1 MIFFGRL
8 EKEAIVAELAA
19 VKQEFEEYKMHEH
32 IIKMSLQ
39 GMVSKFQ
46 TRCSSLQAEV
56 LAQDSQ
62 PVSSKADWE
71 EEKRS
76 IVSHNRVVKAQMQ
89 ERIDRLTALLMQ
101 ERQARQN
108 AYDAN
113 MKAMTKLEQIAV
125 SDNNPKGVALQMDQY
140 IAELHRE
147 MGALRDTVI
156 LLQNDNAEL
165 LNERSHLRGQRQQ
178 MQKAHQKAMKEQEA
192 IFLAD
197 VKSKNLE
204 IERLQ
209 VQIRDLAADK
219 AKLKATAGQSGGRV
233 GDKKAVTEK
242 ELEILERRI
251 EDMSRWKAIS
261 DDSIITMQ
269 SRLDAGGGSSVE
281 ISQQL
286 ADAQGVIMDLEGKVS
301 ILSEQLD
308 RERKKVTELEAS
320 VYDLSLSTKTLHAF
334 MDVDTQSK
342 TEALEW
348 HEQDSARI
356 KELEAK
362 LGILKGSMLNVE
374 NDLGNAR
381 VSTEVLEEQHRKAVR
396 ELEQEIELLRRRCS
410 DSEARKSSVVVKK
423 VGNANALLELQAAME
438 SATERSLY
446 FESREAMLVQ
456 DKKHLQNQLD
466 LLMEEKMSLEKAQE
480 LLLRENAHLKQEQA
494 AGMAST
500 IPYRNLHPGK
510 VVATTVLKSAH
521 PDQSYFVHCCSSRF
535 AQARAGGGEGPAAG
549 RVPSQS

>member
-178 MQKAHQKAMKEQEA
+178 MQM
-192 IFLAD
+192 
-197 VKSKNLE
+197 
-204 IERLQ
+204 R
-209 VQIRDLAADK
+209 
-219 AKLKATAGQSGGRV
+219 
-233 GDKKAVTEK
+233 
-242 ELEILERRI
+242 
-251 EDMSRWKAIS
+251 
-261 DDSIITMQ
+261 
-269 SRLDAGGGSSVE
+269 
-281 ISQQL
+281 
-286 ADAQGVIMDLEGKVS
+286 
-301 ILSEQLD
+301 
-308 RERKKVTELEAS
+308 
-320 VYDLSLSTKTLHAF
+320 TKR
-334 MDVDTQSK
+334 Q
-342 TEALEW
+342 
-348 HEQDSARI
+348 
-356 KELEAK
+356 
-362 LGILKGSMLNVE
+362 
-374 NDLGNAR
+374 
-381 VSTEVLEEQHRKAVR
+381 
-396 ELEQEIELLRRRCS
+396 
-410 DSEARKSSVVVKK
+410 
-423 VGNANALLELQAAME
+423 
-438 SATERSLY
+438 
-446 FESREAMLVQ
+446 
-456 DKKHLQNQLD
+456 
-466 LLMEEKMSLEKAQE
+466 
-480 LLLRENAHLKQEQA
+480 
-494 AGMAST
+494 
-500 IPYRNLHPGK
+500 
-510 VVATTVLKSAH
+510 
-521 PDQSYFVHCCSSRF
+521 
-535 AQARAGGGEGPAAG
+535 
-549 RVPSQS
+549 